1 MNTESTNDVTG
12 APPVRSSDLLDDG
25 ILVRLLEMDAA
36 HDKKVEQLEK
46 AIGTAE
52 TNLYLDGLLD
62 IVLDALG
69 VPADN
74 TVETNACDIA
84 NDTGEWPDG
93 SYCRDFW
100 YWAWWDTKR
109 GESETTIEN
118 FPAWV
123 REQLTA
129 ESSNDPSSPI
139 ARQ

>member
-1 MNTESTNDVTG
+1 MQKDSKQPESAG
-12 APPVRSSDLLDDG
+12 AVSSTRLLDDG

-46 AIGTAE
+46 AIGAIG

-74 TVETNACDIA
+74 TIETNACDIA
-84 NDTGEWPDG
+84 NATGEWPEG

-100 YWAWWDTKR
+100 FDAWLHTKR
-109 GESETTIEN
+109 GESETTIAN

-123 REQLTA
+123 REQLKA
-129 ESSNDPSSPI
+129 ESSNDPSS
-139 ARQ
+139 ATGA

>member
-1 MNTESTNDVTG
+1 MQKDSEQPESAG
-12 APPVRSSDLLDDG
+12 AVSSTRLLDDG
-25 ILVRLLEMDAA
+25 ILARLLEMDAA

-46 AIGTAE
+46 AIGADG

-74 TVETNACDIA
+74 TLETNACDIA
-84 NDTGEWPDG
+84 NATGEWPEG

-100 YWAWWDTKR
+100 RDAWWNTTR
-109 GESETTIEN
+109 GESETTIAN

-123 REQLTA
+123 REQLKA
-129 ESSNDPSSPI
+129 ESSNAKLTD
-139 ARQ
+139 RRGE